1 MPKFLE
7 GDPYHPNSARV
18 ELIKSSAPTKYG
30 AQRTW
35 SELCQRTFAS
45 KAEARRGEELEL
57 LQRAG
62 KIGRLAYQP
71 KWVLCE
77 KPKITYTADFEYY
90 ERVNGLLMF
99 RVVEDVKGVLTRE
112 TRVKL
117 AWLKEKY
124 GVEVR
129 LVQ

>member
-1 MPKFLE
+1 MPKLIQ
-7 GDPYHPNSARV
+7 GDPYHPENMSV
-18 ELIKSSAPTKYG
+18 QLITSSAPTKYG

-45 KAEARRGEELEL
+45 KAEARRGEELEMF
-57 LQRAG
+57 QRAG
-62 KIGRLAYQP
+62 EISNLVFQP

-77 KPKITYTADFEYY
+77 KPKITYAADFSYHE
-90 ERVNGLLMF
+90 NGK
-99 RVVEDVKGVLTRE
+99 VIVEDVKGVLTRE

-117 AWLKEKY
+117 AWLTEKY
-124 GVEVR
+124 GVKVA

>member
-1 MPKFLE
+1 MPKVIK
-7 GDPYHPNSARV
+7 GDPYHPENMSE
-18 ELIKSSAPTKYG
+18 ELVTSSAPNKYG

-35 SELCQRTFAS
+35 SELCQRTFSS

-62 KIGRLAYQP
+62 EIIRLVYQP
-71 KWVLCE
+71 KWVLCK
-77 KPKITYTADFEYY
+77 KPKITYTADFSYHEKGK
-90 ERVNGLLMF
+90 VI
-99 RVVEDVKGVLTRE
+99 VEDVKGVLTRE

-117 AWLKEKY
+117 AWVKEKY

-129 LVQ
+129 LVN